1 MVDGRAGMTPFLDET
16 SFVAIVA
23 VLILLPLVSHAGG
36 LGVAPLIF
44 ILGLLGLAF
53 AIKTKRFKITNVQM
67 ALMVFLA
74 WLCVTSLWSPYKPD
88 DVLTNYIKL
97 FLMVMVFYWNWP
109 LFEYTARRR
118 PRRLR
123 HIFMAAIFFTV
134 GLLVIDLLSN
144 FGLTLLFNPASD
156 HNDKIFKLIDAEM
169 NLGHSITIGVLLT
182 APVVMLM
189 LTRLPKPIGRI
200 AITFF
205 VVLLASAS
213 LLNGLAVGLLGL
225 ASVILATVAG
235 YAYPRNTP
243 KVLLSVAILTIM
255 ASPLLSLLA
264 FNFVGESG
272 TELPQ
277 SWDHRLRMWGYCW
290 QVIAEHPLIGA
301 GFDASRTFD
310 ETFTVRDGREITIVS
325 LHPHNAGIQIWTEA
339 GFIGALL
346 ASAVIATLFKPV
358 REYTQNRSRGGAVS
372 GVIVAIVIISSLTYG
387 AWQFWWW
394 GCLFLA
400 IGTLHLLPVQKGSA

>member
-1 MVDGRAGMTPFLDET
+1 MTPFLDKS
-16 SFVAIVA
+16 SFVAIVL

-36 LGVAPLIF
+36 LGIAPLIF
-44 ILGLLGLAF
+44 ILGLIGLALT
-53 AIKTKRFKITNVQM
+53 IKTKRFRITKVQM
-67 ALMVFLA
+67 TLMLFLA

-97 FLMVMVFYWNWP
+97 FLMVMVFYWSWP

-123 HIFMAAIFFTV
+123 HIFMAATFFTV

-144 FGLTLLFNPASD
+144 FGLTLLFNPASN

-169 NLGHSITIGVLLT
+169 NLGHSITIGVLLV
-182 APVVMLM
+182 APVTMLM
-189 LTRLPKPIGRI
+189 LSEMPKSI
-200 AITFF
+200 ARAA
-205 VVLLASAS
+205 VLLLIALLALSS
-213 LLNGLAVGLLGL
+213 VLNGLTVGLLGL
-225 ASVILATVAG
+225 VSVILATLAG
-235 YAYPRNTP
+235 YSYPQKTP
-243 KVLLSVAILTIM
+243 KMLLTLVIVFIM
-255 ASPLLSLLA
+255 MSPVLSLLA
-264 FNFVGESG
+264 FNFVGDSG

-290 QVIAEHPLIGA
+290 QVIAEHPLKGA

-310 ETFTVRDGREITIVS
+310 DTFILRDGREITIVS

-358 REYTQNRSRGGAVS
+358 RKYALNRTRGGAVS
-372 GVIVAIVIISSLTYG
+372 GVIVAMIITSSLTYG

-400 IGTLHLLPVQKGSA
+400 VGTLHLVPVSKLSTFFKPS

>member
-1 MVDGRAGMTPFLDET
+1 MTPFLDKG
-16 SFVAIVA
+16 SFVAIVV

-36 LGVAPLIF
+36 LGIAPLIF
-44 ILGLLGLAF
+44 ILGLLGLAL
-53 AIKTKRFKITNVQM
+53 AIKTKRFKITYVQI
-67 ALMVFLA
+67 ALMFFLA

-97 FLMVMVFYWNWP
+97 FLMVMVFYWSWP

-169 NLGHSITIGVLLT
+169 NLGHSITIGVLLA
-182 APVVMLM
+182 APVAMLM
-189 LTRLPKPIGRI
+189 LTEMPKSI
-200 AITFF
+200 ARVAVVFF
-205 VVLLASAS
+205 VLLLTCAAW
-213 LLNGLAVGLLGL
+213 LNGLTVGLLGL
-225 ASVILATVAG
+225 GGVMIASLTG
-235 YAYPRNTP
+235 YAYPDKTP
-243 KVLLSVAILTIM
+243 KI
-255 ASPLLSLLA
+255 LLA
-264 FNFVGESG
+264 FVIVIIMTSPVLSVLALNQVGENG

-290 QVIAEHPLIGA
+290 QVISDHPLIGS

-310 ETFTVRDGREITIVS
+310 ETFIARDGREITIVS
-325 LHPHNAGIQIWTEA
+325 LHPHNAGIQIWMET
-339 GFIGALL
+339 GLVGALL
-346 ASAVIATLFKPV
+346 ASTIIAVLFNPIKNYV
-358 REYTQNRSRGGAVS
+358 QNRTRGGAVS
-372 GVIVAIVIISSLTYG
+372 GVIVAMVITSSLTYG

-394 GCLFLA
+394 GCLFLSV
-400 IGTLHLLPVQKGSA
+400 GTLHLIPISKPSALLRGFK